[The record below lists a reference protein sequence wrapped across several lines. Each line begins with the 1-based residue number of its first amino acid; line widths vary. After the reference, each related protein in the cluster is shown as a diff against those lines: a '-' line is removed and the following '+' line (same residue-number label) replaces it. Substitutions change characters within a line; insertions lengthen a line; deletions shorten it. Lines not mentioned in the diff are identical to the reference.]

1 MGFELA
7 FQIPCQFQG
16 LLLHHW
22 VQVHE
27 NFHHLVVQDCLQQY
41 STIIIHK
48 NIKALSNKINGL
60 IDYFLSCNYSLVL
73 YYLFIIT
80 YFIVALIFITTRNYR
95 HKSVS
100 FRWWRYRWRVLF
112 RKHEIIVV
120 LVVIVFSI
128 VDMVVSIVG
137 SVVAIIVIG
146 INWVLSRTVVRN
158 VPILA
163 ICMVMEKKLC
173 RYISQIIR
181 YLFQIQ
187 QPKPNTLYNKTN

>member
-1 MGFELA
+1 M
-7 FQIPCQFQG
+7 
-16 LLLHHW
+16 
-22 VQVHE
+22 V
-27 NFHHLVVQDCLQQY
+27 
-41 STIIIHK
+41 
-48 NIKALSNKINGL
+48 L

-80 YFIVALIFITTRNYR
+80 YFIVALIFITTGNYW

-100 FRWWRYRWRVLF
+100 FCWWGYRWRVLF

-120 LVVIVFSI
+120 LVVLVFSI

-181 YLFQIQ
+181 YLYFKYNNQSPIPYTIKQ
-187 QPKPNTLYNKTN
+187 TKYNKCKNKKSINYVMFKISKEKSEYRNWMERKSGINKLWWI